1 MKLPN
6 WMPSKGLNAS
16 SPIAENAN
24 IRVIG
29 DRGSG
34 KTAYL
39 ASLAYQTRSPNRSL
53 DSPIES
59 INATGDQIA
68 GNELIKFAQD
78 ILEQG
83 LELEATKVDKN
94 ATVDTVKDYQ
104 LRITLKNQFS
114 WNSSLFG
121 SRPVQLDINCKD
133 YSGEFFL
140 DLINKK
146 ADPWLDDYLDDCKFA
161 SGILLLIDGTAY
173 RMDALYAQGI
183 ENFFASLDHRQFD
196 ETPALKRIAVA
207 LNKCELPELWVNRH
221 EAKELIKRRFPLT
234 SQKLMRWDNNVRQ
247 VDFFTISAF
256 GTLGK
261 EFPEPNTTI
270 LKRDRGGTSCV
281 IRKPKLWRPFGLVSP
296 IYWLCTG
303 KRHTTLD
310 ED

>member
-1 MKLPN
+1 MKAFDWLKPKA
-6 WMPSKGLNAS
+6 PELKDANA
-16 SPIAENAN
+16 E

-29 DRGSG
+29 DRSAG
-34 KTAYL
+34 KTAYM
-39 ASLAYQTRSPNRSL
+39 ASLAYWPNAKA
-53 DSPIES
+53 DSPVQS
-59 INATGDQIA
+59 VTPV
-68 GNELIKFAQD
+68 GNQEASAQLMNMAQN

-83 LELEATKVDKN
+83 LELEPTLPE
-94 ATVDTVKDYQ
+94 ATVDEIKNYGLNIV
-104 LRITLKNQFS
+104 LKEQFS
-114 WNSSLFG
+114 LINLQKGVYSSAIRLT
-121 SRPVQLDINCKD
+121 VNCKD

-281 IRKPKLWRPFGLVSP
+281 IRKPKLWRPFGLVAP